1 MPATRS
7 RTENWRQSLQDIFE
21 RNGALE
27 LTLPRYLAPDNTLNE
42 HGLAVNTA
50 QNIIW
55 RVRIVGMKD
64 DEILVEEPSAL
75 GHTFTLDDGVELV
88 GIISIG
94 QNRWMFR
101 TSNLGRTT
109 VQINRTTSIAAL
121 RLRMPTEVERCQRRN
136 FYRVS
141 TIGLSLP
148 SVEVYPVLEPDSIMV
163 AETASRVQIEEA
175 VDTPVIATVGHAG
188 AVARGPLAEPTLL
201 PHCGPMIK
209 GSLMNIGGGGVGLLF
224 EPEDRAG
231 VDAMKLVWLRIRLQP
246 HIPAPLGVAA
256 RIRHTHIDSAQR
268 VYAGVMF
275 EFGQPGV
282 HQKFVVE
289 QLCRYVALVQREQLR
304 RHQNEVE

>member
-27 LTLPRYLAPDNTLNE
+27 VTLPRYLAPDNTLNE
-42 HGLAVNTA
+42 HGMPVNSA

-55 RVRIVGMKD
+55 RVRIVGLND
-64 DEILVEEPSAL
+64 NEIIIEEPSAL
-75 GHTFTLDDGVELV
+75 GHTFTLDDGIELV

-101 TSNLGRTT
+101 TKNLGRTN
-109 VQINRTTSIAAL
+109 VKINKVTSVPAL
-121 RLRMPTEVERCQRRN
+121 RLQMPGDVERCQRRN
-136 FYRVS
+136 FFRVS
-141 TIGLSLP
+141 TIGLALP
-148 SVEVYPVLEPDSIMV
+148 SVEVYPVLDPESIGV

-175 VDTPVIATVGHAG
+175 TDSPVLASI
-188 AVARGPLAEPTLL
+188 GPVPEAALL
-201 PHCGPMIK
+201 PHCGPMLK
-209 GSLMNIGGGGVGLLF
+209 GSLMNIGGGGLGLLF

-231 VDAMKLVWLRIRLQP
+231 VEAAKLVWLRIRLQP
-246 HIPAPLGVAA
+246 HVPAPLGVAA
-256 RIRHTHIDSAQR
+256 RIRHTHIDSSQR
-268 VYAGVMF
+268 VYVGVMF
-275 EFGQPGV
+275 EFGQSGA

-304 RHQNEVE
+304 RQQKESA